1 MNKTEKYQL
10 NQWEL
15 TDRIQMEDFNSDNAK
30 IDAALAEQAAV
41 LAGKASHADVSA
53 AQSCVKVADA
63 QLSEDADSLT
73 VTVENAEQYLFYLLC
88 FDTLGSGQ
96 VHMTWTGCPETY
108 SFVSTSSGTD
118 VHYTGVSHIIA
129 LPNGGLFLQY
139 SIAARTGDAVGI
151 DINRYSTS
159 TLLPEASTSGSINIT
174 LTPRPDQK
182 WIAGTYMVIYG
193 FRK

>member
-1 MNKTEKYQL
+1 MQQTEHYQL

-15 TDRIQMEDFNSDNAK
+15 TDRIQMEDFNNDNAK
-30 IDAALAEQAAV
+30 IEAALTEQAAV
-41 LAGKASHADVSA
+41 LAEKPSHADVA
-53 AQSCVKVADA
+53 AAKDCVKVADA
-63 QLSEDADSLT
+63 RLSEDSDTLT

-108 SFVSTSSGTD
+108 SFVGTTSETD
-118 VHYTGVSHIIA
+118 VQYTGASHIIA

-139 SIAARTGDAVGI
+139 SIAARPGDAVGI
-151 DINRYSTS
+151 DIYRYSTS

-174 LTPRPDQK
+174 LTPRPNQK
-182 WIAGTYMVIYG
+182 WLAGTYMVIYG